1 MYKLSSKKTLKIT
14 HQFIIITLIFST
26 ALSACSKQNWYQA
39 AQSAQTAQC
48 LNEPQSEYAD
58 CNRQT
63 EQSYDEY
70 DKNREELKKDSA
82 IQ

>member
-1 MYKLSSKKTLKIT
+1 MRVTYQHIA
-14 HQFIIITLIFST
+14 ITLIFVA
-26 ALSACSKQNWYQA
+26 ALTACSKQNWYQA